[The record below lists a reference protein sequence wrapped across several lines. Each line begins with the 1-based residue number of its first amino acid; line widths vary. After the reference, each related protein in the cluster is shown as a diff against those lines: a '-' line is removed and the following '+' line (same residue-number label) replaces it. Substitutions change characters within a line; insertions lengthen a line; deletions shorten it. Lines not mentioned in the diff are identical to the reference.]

1 MDQSP
6 IGCQP
11 SSPGTSSLSGKWS
24 SHGCDISMPRGNS
37 KSEAQESSSAA
48 GMMVFDPKA
57 YGDPTA
63 KSKSN
68 TPSKGRQPAIQPV
81 DTEVPSTNHVNETTN
96 PVPSETPVTSQDPV
110 ISQAKTLQTSSTDG
124 DRSAGAAMPA
134 AFTPPVFNPYA
145 YGHPGAIRSVQG
157 WVPGKKSALSQSP
170 AQPSINPVNEIK
182 TLSDTRNNVTEA
194 LAVNEDLPADKSNH
208 HVAAP
213 KNDSSASSENKLKV
227 ITGQEAQGTAIKT
240 TEKLPNGLPYKPRQV
255 VLKEKM
261 EAADHASSASQPGTA
276 RANGGASGRKGTK
289 EEKPKP
295 PPATYETLK
304 LAGETPEQ
312 VIARLQKAGT
322 REIGLRIRRKAD
334 ANNTTTALAMLDY
347 LRKPL
352 PSAEDQQDEPLPLE
366 LDPMAAALPVKQGRL
381 LKQVGTLS
389 TTPEKASQHQDGR
402 RVSGQASHQISA
414 DDGWGTP
421 NVAGN
426 HTAAP
431 VTPPNA
437 KTRWA
442 TSKELKAPIT
452 KPDSNGEGS
461 EEEESEGD
469 STRPMGFGRLI
480 RSTKPE
486 VAEYDLRGWDG
497 NFHPPPLDW
506 EDRPRFYNNNAEY
519 IEHFDNWLGQTAIF
533 TLQQLSAARQKATPQ
548 ESPDLDIAILP
559 TESVCNLNNHSDG
572 IGFVPRDYVLNPYDK
587 SHFPKRLP
595 GEALIDLTIPADFQA
610 RTQLDLQDNQ
620 NQEARVETAQMFIDK
635 RMAYLERSNKR
646 AEEERLQA
654 IQQQEEEAAEA
665 EQAKQAEAVA
675 DGPVPEPEPEPSDPV
690 KPITPLKANIY
701 LRPAVASDFPGMTK
715 IYNWHITNGIRPPE
729 LREITTQDMAGRHEL
744 CTSNRLPV
752 IVAVERTR
760 KNARKKPLR
769 RRMNNSNQPVQNV
782 AVKDENVVGW
792 AAATDW
798 GAPDYVET
806 ITAELEIYVAAEF
819 RQQGI
824 GRCLMDAILYATD
837 RGYNPQRGYDFQVA
851 PEIQHVYTGGG
862 YRDLHKII
870 FQVRSYNK
878 PVSPEEEYRHNRNIM
893 LSARRGWEWENRNGR
908 EEWEESKLP
917 AVPPPPNPEDF
928 CKEAKLN
935 DREDDYSVWLKEWLE
950 SYGFEEEALL
960 KKIGTRNRRYVDVRY
975 LTRETC
981 FDPLDG
987 KIQDFS
993 RGF

>member
-1 MDQSP
+1 
-6 IGCQP
+6 
-11 SSPGTSSLSGKWS
+11 
-24 SHGCDISMPRGNS
+24 
-37 KSEAQESSSAA
+37 
-48 GMMVFDPKA
+48 MMVFNPKA

-68 TPSKGRQPAIQPV
+68 TPSKGRQPATQPV
-81 DTEVPSTNHVNETTN
+81 DTEVPSTDHVNERTN
-96 PVPSETPVTSQDPV
+96 PVPSETPVTSKDPV
-110 ISQAKTLQTSSTDG
+110 VSQAKTLQTSSTDG

-145 YGHPGAIRSVQG
+145 YGHPGAIRSGQG

-170 AQPSINPVNEIK
+170 AQPSIKSVNE
-182 TLSDTRNNVTEA
+182 TETMPDTRNKVTEA
-194 LAVNEDLPADKSNH
+194 LALNEGLQADRSIQ

-213 KNDSSASSENKLKV
+213 TNDSSASSENKSKA

-240 TEKLPNGLPYKPRQV
+240 TEKLPNSLPYKPRQV

-261 EAADHASSASQPGTA
+261 KVSDHASSALQSGTA
-276 RANGGASGRKGTK
+276 RANGGASGRMGAK

-352 PSAEDQQDEPLPLE
+352 PSAEVEQDEPLPLE
-366 LDPMAAALPVKQGRL
+366 LGPMAAAVPVKHARL

-402 RVSGQASHQISA
+402 RVSGQASHQTSA
-414 DDGWGTP
+414 DDGWGAP

-426 HTAAP
+426 YTVAP

-442 TSKELKAPIT
+442 TSGELKAPAI
-452 KPDSNGEGS
+452 KPDNNAESS

-469 STRPMGFGRLI
+469 STRPMGIGFGRLI
-480 RSTKPE
+480 RSRESE
-486 VAEYDLRGWDG
+486 VSEYNLRGWDG
-497 NFHPPPLDW
+497 NYHPPPLDW

-519 IEHFDNWLGQTAIF
+519 IEHFDTWLGQTAIF
-533 TLQQLSAARQKATPQ
+533 TLQQLSAARQKATGQ
-548 ESPDLDIAILP
+548 KSPDLDFAILP
-559 TESVCNLNNHSDG
+559 TESVCNLDNHSDG

-587 SHFPKRLP
+587 NHFPKRLP

-610 RTQLDLQDNQ
+610 RTQLDLQDNR

-646 AEEERLQA
+646 AEEERLQV
-654 IQQQEEEAAEA
+654 IQQQSEEAAEA
-665 EQAKQAEAVA
+665 EQAKLATQANQANQAGTIAAEAE
-675 DGPVPEPEPEPSDPV
+675 PEPEPEPSEPV

-782 AVKDENVVGW
+782 VVKDENVVGW

-798 GAPDYVET
+798 GAADYVET

-824 GRCLMDAILYATD
+824 GRCLMDALLYATD
-837 RGYNPQRGYDFQVA
+837 RGYNPQGGYDFQLA

-878 PVSPEEEYRHNRNIM
+878 PNGPEDEYRHNRNIM
-893 LSARRGWEWENRNGR
+893 LSARRGWEWENPNGR
-908 EEWEESKLP
+908 DGWEEQKLP

-935 DREDDYSVWLKEWLE
+935 DREDDYSIWLKEWLE
-950 SYGFEEEALL
+950 SYGFEEEAFL
-960 KKIGTRNRRYVDVRY
+960 KKIGTRNHRYVDVRY